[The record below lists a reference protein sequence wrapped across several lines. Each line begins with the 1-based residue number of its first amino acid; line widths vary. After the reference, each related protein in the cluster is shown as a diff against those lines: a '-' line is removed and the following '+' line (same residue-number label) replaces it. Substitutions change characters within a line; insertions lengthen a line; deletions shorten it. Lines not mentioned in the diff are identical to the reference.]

1 MKRMRG
7 MFGSLFPQKYDFVG
21 MLVEQAENTVT
32 GMEAYIAWVN
42 QDIPIPPDN
51 LIKIGGE
58 LDVLRYTLEARLM
71 EAFSTPF
78 SRQDIYTLSRNID
91 YVMDYAVEIARE
103 MYAFDVNPDEHIRAM
118 SLSLLY
124 GTRYVVEGT
133 RYLGMEKAG
142 VEVSI
147 RNGRMHIHAI
157 EDTYIACM
165 ADLFKT
171 DDVMDA
177 MKKRE
182 IYYLLRNAGK
192 ALSVTLDIIH
202 KSVVGQA

>member
-1 MKRMRG
+1 
-7 MFGSLFPQKYDFVG
+7 
-21 MLVEQAENTVT
+21 
-32 GMEAYIAWVN
+32 
-42 QDIPIPPDN
+42 
-51 LIKIGGE
+51 
-58 LDVLRYTLEARLM
+58 
-71 EAFSTPF
+71 
-78 SRQDIYTLSRNID
+78 
-91 YVMDYAVEIARE
+91 
-103 MYAFDVNPDEHIRAM
+103 
-118 SLSLLY
+118 
-124 GTRYVVEGT
+124 
-133 RYLGMEKAG
+133 
-142 VEVSI
+142 
-147 RNGRMHIHAI
+147 MHIHAI